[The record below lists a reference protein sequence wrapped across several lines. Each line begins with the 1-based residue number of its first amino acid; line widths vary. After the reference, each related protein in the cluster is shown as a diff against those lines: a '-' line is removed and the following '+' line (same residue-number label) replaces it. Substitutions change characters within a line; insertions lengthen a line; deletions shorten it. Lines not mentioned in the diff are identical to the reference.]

1 MQLIFLIEQDSKIS
15 EYMNKEIIALRRELH
30 RYPEVSNCEYQT
42 TDRIINFINEYKPD
56 EVIRLGDKGVLFLFK
71 GAEQGET
78 LMYRCELDALP
89 IKEITELEYASENE
103 GISHA
108 CGHDGHMAIIAGLA
122 HKISTDRPTKGKVVL
137 LFQPAEEVEQGA
149 RDVMENVNFK
159 NNEPDY
165 LFALHNI
172 PGLEKNKIV
181 LKSGS
186 FASGSKGMTVQLTGK
201 TSHAAEPQDG
211 ISPAGAISQIISK
224 LHDLR
229 ESKTLFSDFI
239 LLTIIHIQLGEI
251 SFGTSPGYAELRI
264 TLRAFENE
272 DLTLL
277 TSLCEKIVKEI
288 ADLERLTCEISYS
301 EVFPAT
307 MNNEQC
313 VGIVEQAAKQNG
325 LDVEYI
331 KIPYKWSEDF
341 GCYTE
346 KFNTCYFGLGSGYE
360 QPQLHNP
367 DFNFPD
373 DIIETG
379 INLFYTIYKRTFSHD

>member
-1 MQLIFLIEQDSKIS
+1 
-15 EYMNKEIIALRRELH
+15 MNKKIIALRRELH
-30 RYPEVSNCEYQT
+30 KHPEVSNCEYHT

-56 EVIRLGDKGVLFLFK
+56 EVLRLGDKGVLFVFK

-78 LMYRCELDALP
+78 IMFRSELDALP
-89 IKEITELEYASENE
+89 IQEISEHEYTSVNE
-103 GISHA
+103 GVSHV

-122 HKISTDRPTKGKVVL
+122 QKISNDRPTKGKVIL

-149 RDVMENVNFK
+149 CDVMENVNFK

-172 PGLEKNKIV
+172 PGLKKHRIV
-181 LKSGS
+181 LKKGS

-211 ISPAGAISQIISK
+211 ISPADAVSQIISK
-224 LHDLR
+224 LHVLR
-229 ESKTLFSDFI
+229 ADKTLFSDFI
-239 LLTIIHIQLGEI
+239 LLTIIHMQLGEI
-251 SFGTSPGYAELRI
+251 SFGTSPGYAEIRI

-288 ADLERLTCEISYS
+288 ASLERLACEISYT

-307 MNNEQC
+307 MNNDRC
-313 VGIVEQAAKQNG
+313 VDIVEQAAKQNG
-325 LDVEYI
+325 LNVEHI
-331 KIPYKWSEDF
+331 KTPYKWSEDF
-341 GCYTE
+341 GYYTE
-346 KFNTCYFGLGSGYE
+346 KFNACYFGLGAGTE

-367 DFNFPD
+367 DFDFPD

-379 INLFYTIYKRTFSHD
+379 INLFYTIYKSTLQS